1 MLGDSQIRGPS
12 TASFVITGIQV
23 GKLRAVR
30 LQPMFLVA
38 CKLIMC
44 RFLIIPETHFPLKI
58 TFFFPLWEFFFHA
71 LFSSWF
77 PVKLFFSLL
86 FN

>member
-58 TFFFPLWEFFFHA
+58 TFFFPPMGIFLSCSI
-71 LFSSWF
+71 LLLVSCQII
-77 PVKLFFSLL
+77 FFSIV
-86 FN
+86 